1 MVIQGWCV
9 GSGWLVAIMNIV
21 NEILIDA
28 SSDSE
33 HIIHFLKNHPAE
45 VNFVDQDGI
54 SALHWFALLRIP
66 LTALSGPS
74 HVANSLLSSIWSEM
88 EPMSI
93 SEVVNFNK
101 LLSTSPSNSTL
112 IKALIPLSPFHIDS
126 SLSLSVFLSLSRSAP
141 PTSSGQAP
149 SQFWC

>member
-66 LTALSGPS
+66 LT
-74 HVANSLLSSIWSEM
+74 
-88 EPMSI
+88 
-93 SEVVNFNK
+93 
-101 LLSTSPSNSTL
+101 
-112 IKALIPLSPFHIDS
+112 
-126 SLSLSVFLSLSRSAP
+126 LSLRAITCRKQPLVEYLVRNGANVNLRSGELQQTPLHLAIKLNSYQGIDPSLTISH
-141 PTSSGQAP
+141 
-149 SQFWC
+149 